1 MNLHFDQI
9 FKVRP
14 SFKKINQKENFGT
27 IMVFCGYNKKL
38 KAMKTLKIILG
49 LSLFISALLFTSACS
64 KLDRPAELSI
74 DVQTLEFN
82 NDVLTRKFNIVN
94 IGDELLH
101 VEISA
106 NKEWVTV
113 IGNNANL
120 GHAATSI
127 VSVQIHPEFFQ
138 EYGQYTAS
146 LSVQSNG
153 GNFVVPI
160 VVDYTQSAMPILAMD
175 LDYLKFAKNST
186 GDYFTLYNDGTE
198 ALNFLLQSDA
208 SWLQFSP
215 EVGTISSGSEQRI
228 NVTVDRT
235 GLYGGVYAAEI
246 SITSNGG
253 NAILNVDMD
262 VNVYSITFFNPVYT
276 PIEIQSPAFD
286 PAIIDPG
293 ERFSYVFNNNPLS
306 FQYSASTIGETD
318 NGDPLGVRILW
329 DETID
334 VSAYDAPTFNLN
346 VSADYFFMAVK
357 NSGNYYLDLWSV
369 NYGTDYQVDDDF
381 FIPNDGV
388 EYGVAYYDAFTD
400 TDIYARLSGTS
411 DDVVWRQ
418 GIEFLFPWTDNQ
430 YILLENNF
438 KKSAVARPNLKASS
452 KVPSKVNQ
460 FVKPIEK
467 PKGSIDLYNKK

>member
-1 MNLHFDQI
+1 
-9 FKVRP
+9 
-14 SFKKINQKENFGT
+14 
-27 IMVFCGYNKKL
+27 
-38 KAMKTLKIILG
+38 
-49 LSLFISALLFTSACS
+49 
-64 KLDRPAELSI
+64 
-74 DVQTLEFN
+74 
-82 NDVLTRKFNIVN
+82 
-94 IGDELLH
+94 
-101 VEISA
+101 
-106 NKEWVTV
+106 
-113 IGNNANL
+113 
-120 GHAATSI
+120 
-127 VSVQIHPEFFQ
+127 VSV
-138 EYGQYTAS
+138 
-146 LSVQSNG
+146 L
-153 GNFVVPI
+153 
-160 VVDYTQSAMPILAMD
+160 
-175 LDYLKFAKNST
+175 
-186 GDYFTLYNDGTE
+186 
-198 ALNFLLQSDA
+198 
-208 SWLQFSP
+208 
-215 EVGTISSGSEQRI
+215 
-228 NVTVDRT
+228 VTF
-235 GLYGGVYAAEI
+235 Y
-246 SITSNGG
+246 
-253 NAILNVDMD
+253 
-262 VNVYSITFFNPVYT
+262 
-276 PIEIQSPAFD
+276 
-286 PAIIDPG
+286 
-293 ERFSYVFNNNPLS
+293 NNNPLS